1 MNARVYA
8 DGERSKTM
16 GTPGKGRSVDEE
28 GRRKERI
35 MHNSVIKYVRVS
47 RIERYPS
54 KRAARR
60 RRRRLDLL
68 GNKVL

>member
-1 MNARVYA
+1 MSEWYKQRESWGAVA
-8 DGERSKTM
+8 WPETE
-16 GTPGKGRSVDEE
+16 TGREKK
-28 GRRKERI
+28 RRI

-54 KRAARR
+54 KRAGGTAARR
-60 RRRRLDLL
+60 DLL